1 MVVATGIFRV
11 VLVAVSC
18 VLAAYEEKLSAAD
31 RYGDDLT
38 RFVWNYLGQL
48 LALGKG
54 ICGCGSLNR
63 DRTAEDRTEARLT

>member
-1 MVVATGIFRV
+1 MRYSIGMVVATGIFRV

-48 LALGKG
+48 LALGERNLRMRQPE
-54 ICGCGSLNR
+54 SR
-63 DRTAEDRTEARLT
+63 